1 MCPVRPGVPLSRV
14 PDLSA
19 RTGPRAAGQAKL
31 VRTGKARSV
40 DQDKGPVPA
49 GEMMEITEVDVP
61 NALAARGGG
70 SSSSSRG
77 SDRAGGGEEE
87 EGSSAGSGVTLFP
100 LAPRGSRAKGGF
112 SKKVTAPNGGSS
124 REHPSSLVLYTALY
138 QKAGPSSYPLYH
150 KSCTHIHHR
159 TQNSSHGQRRQQVH
173 CAY

>member
-49 GEMMEITEVDVP
+49 GEIMEITEVDVP

-70 SSSSSRG
+70 HPAAAG
-77 SDRAGGGEEE
+77 DRTGQEEE
-87 EGSSAGSGVTLFP
+87 
-100 LAPRGSRAKGGF
+100 
-112 SKKVTAPNGGSS
+112 
-124 REHPSSLVLYTALY
+124 
-138 QKAGPSSYPLYH
+138 
-150 KSCTHIHHR
+150 
-159 TQNSSHGQRRQQVH
+159 RRRRVVQQAVV
-173 CAY
+173 